1 MISIITINFNNV
13 QGLSKTLSSL
23 AEQCDQNYE
32 WILID
37 GGSADGSLEAANL
50 FARRQDILVSEKDSG
65 IYNAMNKGILRATG
79 DCIIFLNS
87 GDIFFDHSAVQSIAQ
102 NWRQDL
108 DLLLFGFIVRGRPRM
123 PKPLWWRF
131 WSLPTSHQAIVYN
144 SVLLRLNP
152 FDERYLSAADY
163 EHFLRVNQQNI
174 EIRSVPS
181 ILIINEPYGCD
192 QNLHQVLNEYARALI
207 SNGVPS
213 LLVKIM
219 IAIKKKYLG
228 IVLGGAKP

>member
-13 QGLSKTLSSL
+13 QGLSKTLSAL

-87 GDIFFDHSAVQSIAQ
+87 GDIFFDHSAVQ
-102 NWRQDL
+102 L
-108 DLLLFGFIVRGRPRM
+108 
-123 PKPLWWRF
+123 
-131 WSLPTSHQAIVYN
+131 SLIHI
-144 SVLLRLNP
+144 
-152 FDERYLSAADY
+152 
-163 EHFLRVNQQNI
+163 
-174 EIRSVPS
+174 
-181 ILIINEPYGCD
+181 
-192 QNLHQVLNEYARALI
+192 
-207 SNGVPS
+207 
-213 LLVKIM
+213 
-219 IAIKKKYLG
+219 
-228 IVLGGAKP
+228 

>member
-13 QGLSKTLSSL
+13 HGLSKTLSSL
-23 AEQCDQNYE
+23 AEQSDQNYE

-37 GGSADGSLEAANL
+37 GNSTDGSVEAANL
-50 FARRQDILVSEKDSG
+50 FARRQDTLVSEKDSG
-65 IYNAMNKGILRATG
+65 IYNAMNKGIQKSTG
-79 DCIIFLNS
+79 ECIIFLNS

-102 NWRQDL
+102 YWRQNL

-144 SVLLRLNP
+144 SELLRLNP

-174 EIRSVPS
+174 KVKSVPS

-192 QNLHQVLNEYARALI
+192 QNLHQVLNEYAQALN
-207 SNGVPS
+207 SHGVPS
-213 LLVKIM
+213 LLVKVM